1 QAKEVHQKTQHEL
14 EQKKVRAEADL
25 QRERIEAE
33 DQLWDQAGDIVSK
46 LGKEVFGKALDDDDN
61 QKLIAEAIARLKSQ
75 KPE

>member
-1 QAKEVHQKTQHEL
+1 QHEL